1 MIAQTAKSQKFH
13 IQLQQMLKN
22 SNVEASYMELTQEEK
37 ELLEKLKTQ
46 KCVILQEKRSTDYYE
61 GFYDAAQLIMA
72 ALKARE
78 RG

>member
-1 MIAQTAKSQKFH
+1 MECNGKNCPMQRGFDTERCERGIKCPYFTPKIEQKSA
-13 IQLQQMLKN
+13 
-22 SNVEASYMELTQEEK
+22 E
-37 ELLEKLKTQ
+37 
-46 KCVILQEKRSTDYYE
+46 YYE

>member
-1 MIAQTAKSQKFH
+1 
-13 IQLQQMLKN
+13 
-22 SNVEASYMELTQEEK
+22 MELTQEEK
-37 ELLEKLKTQ
+37 EFWEKLKTQ
-46 KCVILQEKRSTDYYE
+46 KCVVLQEQRSTDYYE

>member
-1 MIAQTAKSQKFH
+1 MVPYNKMT
-13 IQLQQMLKN
+13 
-22 SNVEASYMELTQEEK
+22 EEDK
-37 ELLEKLKTQ
+37 KVFWEKLMT
-46 KCVILQEKRSTDYYE
+46 EKRVVLPVQRSADYYE

>member
-1 MIAQTAKSQKFH
+1 MVQ
-13 IQLQQMLKN
+13 
-22 SNVEASYMELTQEEK
+22 YDELTEK
-37 ELLEKLKTQ
+37 DKETFWKKLMTE
-46 KCVILQEKRSTDYYE
+46 KCVVLPVQRSADYYE

>member
-1 MIAQTAKSQKFH
+1 
-13 IQLQQMLKN
+13 
-22 SNVEASYMELTQEEK
+22 MELTQEEK
-37 ELLEKLKTQ
+37 EFWERLKTQ
-46 KCVILQEKRSTDYYE
+46 KCVIVKGQRSADYYE

>member
-1 MIAQTAKSQKFH
+1 
-13 IQLQQMLKN
+13 
-22 SNVEASYMELTQEEK
+22 MELTQEEK

-46 KCVILQEKRSTDYYE
+46 KCVILEEQRSADYYE

>member
-1 MIAQTAKSQKFH
+1 MVQYNEMA
-13 IQLQQMLKN
+13 
-22 SNVEASYMELTQEEK
+22 EEDEK
-37 ELLEKLKTQ
+37 VFWEKLMTE
-46 KCVILQEKRSTDYYE
+46 KCVVLPVQRSADYYE